1 MYYTKTKNNMS
12 AIIEIPTAEKSLAYA
27 MKNFADYNHWA
38 NCTLVN
44 WLRTKPAELLENEL
58 KSSFSTI
65 KLTLIHILE
74 TQRYWYSILNP
85 ASEYSG
91 QDFDGDLQ
99 ATFDTLIAQSEEL
112 AAYVESL
119 STAEIQ
125 RDTLVVSQWFECN
138 FPNFEY
144 IMHVVNHTTY
154 HRGQI
159 ITMGRNLGFT
169 DAPMT
174 DYNFYNVMAK

>member
-1 MYYTKTKNNMS
+1 MYLNKGDMS
-12 AIIEIPTAEKSLAYA
+12 ATIENPTAEKSLAYA

-38 NCTLVN
+38 NSTLVN
-44 WLRTKPAELLENEL
+44 WLRTKPTEILETEL
-58 KSSFSTI
+58 KSSFTTI
-65 KLTLIHILE
+65 RLTLIHILE
-74 TQRYWYSILNP
+74 TQRYWLSILNP
-85 ASEYSG
+85 SAPYSG
-91 QDFDGDLQ
+91 QDFDGDLNS
-99 ATFDTLIAQSEEL
+99 TFDTLITQSQEL
-112 AAYVESL
+112 AEHVESL
-119 STAEIQ
+119 TTAQIQ
-125 RDTLVVSQWFECN
+125 SPTLIESQWFQCN

-154 HRGQI
+154 HRGQV

>member
-1 MYYTKTKNNMS
+1 MS
-12 AIIEIPTAEKSLAYA
+12 AAITANATAEMNLAYA

-38 NCTLVN
+38 NCTMVN
-44 WLRTKPAELLENEL
+44 WLRTKPTEILETEL
-58 KSSFSTI
+58 KSSFTTI
-65 KLTLIHILE
+65 RQTLIHILE
-74 TQRYWYSILNP
+74 TQRYWLSIIRPDSVYN
-85 ASEYSG
+85 G
-91 QDFDGDLQ
+91 QDFDGDLH
-99 ATFDTLIAQSEEL
+99 ATFDTLVAQSEEL
-112 AAYVESL
+112 AAHIESL
-119 STAEIQ
+119 SSDQ
-125 RDTLVVSQWFECN
+125 LQQDTLVVSQWFQCN

>member
-1 MYYTKTKNNMS
+1 MS
-12 AIIEIPTAEKSLAYA
+12 AIIENPTAEKSLAYA

-44 WLRTKPAELLENEL
+44 WLRTKPAELLESEL
-58 KSSFSTI
+58 HSSFSTI
-65 KLTLIHILE
+65 RLTLIHILE

-85 ASEYSG
+85 ASDDSG
-91 QDFDGDLQ
+91 QDFDGDVE
-99 ATFDTLIAQSEEL
+99 ATFDALIAQSEEL
-112 AAYVESL
+112 AAYVGSL
-119 STAEIQ
+119 STAQIQ
-125 RDTLVVSQWFECN
+125 SDTLVVSQWFECN

-154 HRGQI
+154 HRGQV
-159 ITMGRNLGFT
+159 ITMGRNFGFT

-174 DYNFYNVMAK
+174 DYNFYNVVAK

>member
-1 MYYTKTKNNMS
+1 MS
-12 AIIEIPTAEKSLAYA
+12 ATIEIPTAEKSLAYA

-44 WLRTKPAELLENEL
+44 WLRTKPTEILETEL

-65 KLTLIHILE
+65 RLTLIHILE
-74 TQRYWYSILNP
+74 TQRYWLSIINP
-85 ASEYSG
+85 GSNYSG
-91 QDFDGDLQ
+91 QDFDGDLES
-99 ATFDTLIAQSEEL
+99 TFDTLIAQSEEL
-112 AAYVESL
+112 AEYIETL
-119 STAEIQ
+119 SAEQIQ
-125 RDTLVVSQWFECN
+125 GETLVVSQWFQCN

>member
-1 MYYTKTKNNMS
+1 MHLNKEAMS
-12 AIIEIPTAEKSLAYA
+12 ATIEIPTAEKSLAYA

-44 WLRTKPAELLENEL
+44 WLRTKPAEILETEL
-58 KSSFSTI
+58 KSSFTTI
-65 KLTLIHILE
+65 RLTLIHILE
-74 TQRYWYSILNP
+74 TQRYWLSIINP
-85 ASEYSG
+85 DSNYSG
-91 QDFDGDLQ
+91 QDFDGDLES
-99 ATFDTLIAQSEEL
+99 TFDTLMAQSQEL
-112 AAYVESL
+112 AEYIETLSAEQIQVE
-119 STAEIQ
+119 
-125 RDTLVVSQWFECN
+125 TLVVSQWFQCN